1 MDWLGIARAVL
12 GVAAVLSVPCSLSA
26 GVIHLQN
33 TFSNG
38 NQMHRNLPGSAAWL
52 AARATMQPVAAN
64 GQAALKVA
72 SSGDA
77 VLTGFAATPE
87 PLGTGPSLQV
97 SLDVVPS
104 TTAGSDQRTVGAV
117 LYKTAA
123 SRQIMR
129 PASTDSAR
137 YETIDGSVRQEKH
150 EEILG
155 GERDRG
161 IRSLDSGPL
170 TSGDGIS
177 SSSPEPSTFALLG
190 IGLLFLLKRGV
201 RGRCI

>member
-1 MDWLGIARAVL
+1 
-12 GVAAVLSVPCSLSA
+12 
-26 GVIHLQN
+26 
-33 TFSNG
+33 
-38 NQMHRNLPGSAAWL
+38 
-52 AARATMQPVAAN
+52 
-64 GQAALKVA
+64 
-72 SSGDA
+72 
-77 VLTGFAATPE
+77 
-87 PLGTGPSLQV
+87 
-97 SLDVVPS
+97 
-104 TTAGSDQRTVGAV
+104 
-117 LYKTAA
+117 
-123 SRQIMR
+123 MR